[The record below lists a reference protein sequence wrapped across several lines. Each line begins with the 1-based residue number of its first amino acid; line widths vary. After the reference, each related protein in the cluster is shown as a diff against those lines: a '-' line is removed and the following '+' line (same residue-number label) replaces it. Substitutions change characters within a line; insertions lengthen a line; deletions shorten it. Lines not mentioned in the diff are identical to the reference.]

1 MPNDGSRAKRN
12 DKGSSGS
19 RSGRSS
25 AAGGARGSR
34 PGGGQRDGTRRGGSG
49 PSAGGKKRAAKRS
62 GGSDR
67 NRRDDDRRRSGS
79 PKGGPRGASG
89 PGRGRR
95 DAADDRS
102 RPEARDRGGERRPD
116 RDLAGPAQWGRIARR
131 GAGNMDYDD
140 PETIARREERKA
152 RPRPTSDETPPERA
166 RPQRP
171 RPDADDLER
180 AAQRAVRRGRTGDE
194 PRDRRRLPAR
204 PHAVKDPA
212 VVLRKLV
219 GEQRAKTLNR
229 KLNEAAK
236 AFEAERYGDA
246 RTQLTPIVK
255 EAPELPEGRELMG
268 LTLYRLGKWK
278 DAIEQLES
286 FRELSGSTEQHP
298 VLADC
303 HRALGHWADV
313 DALWEELGEA
323 SPSAELVVEGRIVVA
338 GAKADQGD
346 LTSAIRLLEQNW
358 RPPKRPQG
366 HHLRRAY
373 ALADLYDRA
382 GRTPRARELFSWV
395 AGHAPDLADVQARVR
410 SLG

>member
-1 MPNDGSRAKRN
+1 MSNDGSSPRRSAKKSNNRSGS
-12 DKGSSGS
+12 GSSG
-19 RSGRSS
+19 R
-25 AAGGARGSR
+25 R
-34 PGGGQRDGTRRGGSG
+34 PGGRRPSGGRRGDG
-49 PSAGGKKRAAKRS
+49 PRGNAKAGGKGEGGGNGRGPKAGSPAKRVAKR
-62 GGSDR
+62 GGTGPR
-67 NRRDDDRRRSGS
+67 QRDNDRR
-79 PKGGPRGASG
+79 GPRGAG
-89 PGRGRR
+89 DER
-95 DAADDRS
+95 
-102 RPEARDRGGERRPD
+102 RGGDRRPD

-140 PETIARREERKA
+140 PETIAKREERRS
-152 RPRPTSDETPPERA
+152 RPRPVQDQAPEAPRPRRSGA
-166 RPQRP
+166 RPG
-171 RPDADDLER
+171 AVDLER
-180 AAQRAVRRGRTGDE
+180 AAAKAVQRGRSGSDE

-212 VVLRKLV
+212 VALRKLV

-229 KLNEAAK
+229 RLNEAAK
-236 AFEAERYGDA
+236 AFEGERFADS
-246 RTQLTPIVK
+246 RTQLGPIVK

-268 LTLYRLGKWK
+268 LTLYRLGNWK
-278 DAIEQLES
+278 DAVEHLEA

-303 HRALGHWADV
+303 HRALEHWADV
-313 DALWEELGEA
+313 DVLWEELGEA
-323 SPSAELVVEGRIVVA
+323 SPSAELVMEGRIVVA
-338 GAKADQGD
+338 GAKADRGD

-395 AGHAPDLADVQARVR
+395 ASHAPDLADVQARVKA
-410 SLG
+410 LG

>member
-1 MPNDGSRAKRN
+1 MPNDGPRAKRN
-12 DKGSSGS
+12 DKGSSG
-19 RSGRSS
+19 G
-25 AAGGARGSR
+25 RGSR
-34 PGGGQRDGTRRGGSG
+34 SGGGQRDDSRRGGSAARSAAKKGSAKRGAPKGSNRRDGDRRGSNATDRGGRGGSG
-49 PSAGGKKRAAKRS
+49 PA
-62 GGSDR
+62 
-67 NRRDDDRRRSGS
+67 
-79 PKGGPRGASG
+79 
-89 PGRGRR
+89 RGRR
-95 DAADDRS
+95 DGGDDRGRS
-102 RPEARDRGGERRPD
+102 DRGEGGGERRPD

-140 PETIARREERKA
+140 PETIAKREERKS
-152 RPRPTSDETPPERA
+152 RPRPAPAEAPEERRG
-166 RPQRP
+166 RPKQAH
-171 RPDADDLER
+171 PDAAALER

-194 PRDRRRLPAR
+194 PRERRRLPAR

-212 VVLRKLV
+212 VALRKLV
-219 GEQRAKTLNR
+219 GEQRAKTLHR

-236 AFEAERYGDA
+236 AFESERYGDA

-255 EAPELPEGRELMG
+255 EAPELAEGRELMG

-278 DAIEQLES
+278 EAIEQLES

-303 HRALGHWADV
+303 HRALEHWADV
-313 DALWEELGEA
+313 DALWEELGDA

-395 AGHAPDLADVQARVR
+395 AGHAPDLADVRARVR
-410 SLG
+410 ALG

>member
-1 MPNDGSRAKRN
+1 
-12 DKGSSGS
+12 
-19 RSGRSS
+19 
-25 AAGGARGSR
+25 
-34 PGGGQRDGTRRGGSG
+34 
-49 PSAGGKKRAAKRS
+49 
-62 GGSDR
+62 
-67 NRRDDDRRRSGS
+67 
-79 PKGGPRGASG
+79 
-89 PGRGRR
+89 
-95 DAADDRS
+95 
-102 RPEARDRGGERRPD
+102 
-116 RDLAGPAQWGRIARR
+116 
-131 GAGNMDYDD
+131 MDYDD
-140 PETIARREERKA
+140 PETIAKREERRS
-152 RPRPTSDETPPERA
+152 RPRPPKDEASEDP
-166 RPQRP
+166 RP
-171 RPDADDLER
+171 RRSGVRPGAADLER
-180 AAQRAVRRGRTGDE
+180 AAAKAVRRGRSGSNE

-212 VVLRKLV
+212 VALRKLV

-229 KLNEAAK
+229 RLNEAAK
-236 AFEAERYGDA
+236 AFEGERFGDS
-246 RTQLTPIVK
+246 RTQLGPIVK

-278 DAIEQLES
+278 DAVEHLEA

-303 HRALGHWADV
+303 HRALEHWADV
-313 DALWEELGEA
+313 DLLWEELGEA

-395 AGHAPDLADVQARVR
+395 AGHAPDLADVQARVKA
-410 SLG
+410 LG

>member
-1 MPNDGSRAKRN
+1 MSSDAPRRGRS
-12 DKGSSGS
+12 DKKPGAR
-19 RSGRSS
+19 RSGPPKSSRRSDAPRS
-25 AAGGARGSR
+25 GDGRRSGPPRAGGAKKAGRGGANR
-34 PGGGQRDGTRRGGSG
+34 GGAGRRDGSPRR
-49 PSAGGKKRAAKRS
+49 
-62 GGSDR
+62 DE
-67 NRRDDDRRRSGS
+67 NRRSNQGPPRREDRRRSDDER
-79 PKGGPRGASG
+79 GPRRERGSG
-89 PGRGRR
+89 REQDRR
-95 DAADDRS
+95 T
-102 RPEARDRGGERRPD
+102 D

-140 PETIARREERKA
+140 PETIARREERQR
-152 RPRPTSDETPPERA
+152 RPRPPKADSDEAAPRRTGS
-166 RPQRP
+166 
-171 RPDADDLER
+171 RPDAADLER
-180 AAQRAVRRGRTGDE
+180 AAQRAVSRGRGAAATARE
-194 PRDRRRLPAR
+194 RRRLPAR
-204 PHAVKDPA
+204 PHAVKEPA
-212 VVLRKLV
+212 AALRKLV
-219 GEQRAKTLNR
+219 GEPRSKTLNR

-236 AFEAERYGDA
+236 AFEAERFGDA
-246 RTQLTPIVK
+246 RTQLGPIVK

-278 DAIEQLES
+278 DAIEHLES

-313 DALWEELGEA
+313 DVLWEELGEA

-382 GRTPRARELFSWV
+382 GRAPRARELFSWV
-395 AGHAPDLADVQARVR
+395 QGHAPDLADVRARVKAL
-410 SLG
+410 S